1 MTFPMWLSGLV
12 RATPQ
17 AYRSRMETITPFAWS
32 LALSIALFAGLVKG
46 SVGFALPLIMIS
58 GLSSFLDPKLALAGI
73 LVSVLATNGWQV
85 TRQGY
90 PAARAAAILHWR
102 YLLIVMVAIF
112 LAAQLVTA
120 IPSEMFYFILGVPVV
135 GLSLLQLS
143 GVRLSIPPARRVQAE
158 WGIGLISGMLGG
170 LAGTWGP
177 TTVLYL
183 LAIDTPKARQ
193 MVVQGVIYGAGSIML
208 VLAHLRSGI
217 LNSETVW
224 FSVAML
230 PAALVGMAIGF
241 RLQDRMDQALFK
253 KVTLAVLVIAGFNL
267 IRKGIIG

>member
-1 MTFPMWLSGLV
+1 
-12 RATPQ
+12 
-17 AYRSRMETITPFAWS
+17 MEPLS
-32 LALSIALFAGLVKG
+32 LALWTLALVIALFAGVVKG

-90 PAARAAAILHWR
+90 AAARDAAVLHWR
-102 YLLIVMVAIF
+102 YLLVVMVAIF
-112 LAAQLVTA
+112 LTAQVVTA
-120 IPSEMFYFILGVPVV
+120 IPSRVFYFILGVPVV

-143 GVRLSIPPARRVQAE
+143 GVRLAVPEARRVAAE
-158 WGIGLISGMLGG
+158 WIIGLVSGILGG

-183 LAIDTPKARQ
+183 IAIDTPKARQ
-193 MVVQGVIYGAGSIML
+193 MVVQGVIYGAGSVML
-208 VLAHLRSGI
+208 VLAHLRSGV
-217 LNSETVW
+217 LNGDTVW
-224 FSVAML
+224 FSAALL
-230 PAALVGMAIGF
+230 PAALLGMAIGF

-253 KVTLAVLVIAGFNL
+253 KVTLIVLVVAGLNL
-267 IRKGIIG
+267 IRKGLMG

>member
-1 MTFPMWLSGLV
+1 MDML
-12 RATPQ
+12 
-17 AYRSRMETITPFAWS
+17 TPFAWG
-32 LALSIALFAGLVKG
+32 LALTIALFAGVVKG

-90 PAARAAAILHWR
+90 APARAAAILHWR
-102 YLLIVMVAIF
+102 YLVIVMVAIF

-120 IPSEMFYFILGVPVV
+120 IPSQVFYFILGVPVV

-143 GVRLSIPPARRVQAE
+143 GVVLHIPAHRRVAAE
-158 WGIGLISGMLGG
+158 WGIGLISGLLGG

-193 MVVQGVIYGAGSIML
+193 MVVQGVIYGAGAIVL

-217 LNSETVW
+217 LNGETIW
-224 FSVAML
+224 FSAALL
-230 PAALVGMAIGF
+230 PAALIGMAVGF

-253 KVTLAVLVIAGFNL
+253 KVTLVVLVVAGVNL
-267 IRKGIIG
+267 IRKGLMG